1 MTTDRVKIITYI
13 TQGTDQKVEAFMARA
28 GMTKSKTCA
37 MALQLEMEAL
47 KWLLVQ
53 IGKIFLKLGSRPA
66 MNKIKPP
73 AGTGG
78 RFSLSARKRFTV

>member
-37 MALQLEMEAL
+37 MALQLGMEAL
-47 KWLLVQ
+47 EMAFSQ

-78 RFSLSARKRFTV
+78 RFSFPQGKRFTV